1 MQTFDTDEFE
11 TDIIYNS
18 WKYFT
23 FVENSIKIFTELLHC
38 PKNNLNH
45 RMKTA
50 PVTVGADPTVMCGFL
65 GQIYVLYMYCMY
77 YICTVYV
84 NKSSSRDRLQIVCE
98 FSDCFWDSVF
108 VSVYISSKLE

>member
-50 PVTVGADPTVMCGFL
+50 PVTVEADPTVMCGFL
-65 GQIYVLYMYCMY
+65 GQIY
-77 YICTVYV
+77 IVYV
-84 NKSSSRDRLQIVCE
+84 NKSSAVVTGFKLYANFLIV
-98 FSDCFWDSVF
+98 FGT
-108 VSVYISSKLE
+108 VYLY

>member
-18 WKYFT
+18 WKYIT

-65 GQIYVLYMYCMY
+65 GQIYSY
-77 YICTVYV
+77 VYV